1 MTLAYGPTHAP
12 MSVRAL
18 LDNYSMEMTG
28 KDVGALSEAA
38 AAGAIPAGTRI
49 HVTYLATED
58 LETRLAAAGRVR
70 ELGFVPVPH
79 ISARR
84 LADEDALRGFLG
96 ALRSIDASDTVFVVG
111 GDPPEAEG
119 PFSDA
124 LSVIRTGLL
133 EEFGV
138 SSVGISGYPEGHPDI
153 ADDVLW
159 QALEEKSAELAARGL
174 DATIV
179 TQFCFDAEP
188 VLDWMAAVRKRGITT
203 PIRIG
208 VPGPAGVKR
217 LLAYARRFG
226 VGTSTEV
233 VRKYGLSLTNLL
245 GTAGPDKFLH
255 ALAAGHD
262 PGRHGD
268 LELHFYAFGGLEQ
281 TADWVRACR
290 ADEDGHR

>member
-1 MTLAYGPTHAP
+1 MTLAPEASHAP
-12 MSVRAL
+12 TSARGL
-18 LDNYSMEMTG
+18 LASFSIEMTG
-28 KDVGALSEAA
+28 KDIGALSKAA
-38 AAGAIPAGTRI
+38 ADGAIPAGTRI

-58 LETRLAAAGRVR
+58 LEMRLAAAGRVR

-84 LADEDALRGFLG
+84 LADEDALREYLG
-96 ALRSIDASDTVFVVG
+96 GLRSVDASGEVFVVA

-119 PFSDA
+119 PFGDA

-138 SSVGISGYPEGHPDI
+138 GSVGISGYPEGHPDI

-159 QALEEKSAELAARGL
+159 GALSEKSAELAARGL
-174 DATIV
+174 DGAIV

-188 VLDWMAAVRKRGITT
+188 VLEWVAAVRRRGITT

-233 VRKYGLSLTNLL
+233 VRKYGLSLTHLL
-245 GTAGPDKFLH
+245 GTAGPEKFLH

-262 PGRHGD
+262 PARHGD
-268 LELHFYAFGGLEQ
+268 LGLHFYAFGGLKE
-281 TADWVRACR
+281 TADWVAAFRGESG
-290 ADEDGHR
+290 D